1 MSRFLLFAATNLA
14 VLLLASLVMKL
25 LGVNPRSMMG
35 LLIFA
40 ALLGFGG
47 SYISLLMSKRMA
59 LMSTGARIITQPRD
73 AGERWLLATV
83 ERQARAAGIG
93 MPDVAIFDAPDMNA
107 FATGSDR
114 NHALVAVSTGLL
126 RQMRPEE
133 IEAVLGHEIGH
144 IANGDMVTMTLLQ
157 GVLNTFVVFLSR
169 VVAGVIDSAMRGNRD
184 SESHHGPGIAYFL
197 IATVLEIVFGLM
209 ATAIAM
215 WFSRRREFR
224 ADDAGARLASRGQM
238 IAALQRLKG
247 NHAQT
252 SLPDQV
258 EAFGISGGAGTSLL
272 RKLFMSHPP
281 LDERIAALQAAA

>member
-1 MSRFLLFAATNLA
+1 MTRFLLFALTNLG

-25 LGVNPRSMMG
+25 LGVNPRSMIG

-40 ALLGFGG
+40 GLLGFGG
-47 SYISLLMSKRMA
+47 AYISLLLSKRMA
-59 LMSTGARIITQPRD
+59 LMSTGARVITQPRD
-73 AGERWLLATV
+73 AAERWLLGTV
-83 ERQARAAGIG
+83 ERQAKAAGIG
-93 MPDVAIFDAPDMNA
+93 MPDVAIFDAPEMNA

-126 RQMRPEE
+126 TKMRPEE
-133 IEAVLGHEIGH
+133 VEAVVGHEIGH
-144 IANGDMVTMTLLQ
+144 VANGDMVTMTLLQ

-169 VVAGVIDSAMRGNRD
+169 VVAGVIDNAMRSNRND
-184 SESHHGPGIAYFL
+184 DSHHSPGIAYFL
-197 IATVLEIVFGLM
+197 IATVLEIVFGLV

-224 ADDAGARLASRGQM
+224 ADEAGARLSTRPQM

-247 NHAQT
+247 NHGQT
-252 SLPDQV
+252 ALPDQV

-281 LDERIAALQAAA
+281 LDERIAALQSAA